1 MRLTRSISLV
11 LCSILL
17 SGCGKSSKLAGFLP
31 DPPEGWAVE
40 GSATNRDV
48 SGVGH
53 SSTRSY
59 VPAGNNAASGLK
71 RVTVQI
77 LLADK
82 GADQKKV
89 SEMSLESKFEFKER
103 KVIAGVP
110 AYESVPLPDQEHHS
124 LDLLPK
130 PGTYVQIVA
139 YKGGPAWDS
148 GENRHAA
155 VSAFAGKVD
164 LKKVAAL
171 E

>member
-1 MRLTRSISLV
+1 MRLTRWIPLV
-11 LCSILL
+11 LCSVLL

-31 DPPEGWAVE
+31 DPPEGWAVD
-40 GSATNRDV
+40 GGATNRDV

-53 SSTRSY
+53 SSSRSY
-59 VPAGNNAASGLK
+59 VPAGNNAASGVK

-77 LLADK
+77 LLAEK

-89 SEMSLESKFEFKER
+89 TEMSLETKFEFKER
-103 KVIAGVP
+103 KEIAGTP
-110 AYESVPLPDQEHHS
+110 TYESVPLSDNEHHS

-130 PGTYVQIVA
+130 AGTYVQIVA
-139 YKGGPAWDS
+139 YKGGPAWENA
-148 GENRHAA
+148 ENRHAV

-164 LKKVAAL
+164 LKKLAAL

>member
-1 MRLTRSISLV
+1 MRLTRWILLV
-11 LCSILL
+11 VCSVLL

-48 SGVGH
+48 SSVGH
-53 SSTRSY
+53 NSSRSY
-59 VPAGNNAASGLK
+59 VPVGNNAASGVK

-77 LLADK
+77 LLAEK

-89 SEMSLESKFEFKER
+89 TGMSLESKFEFKER
-103 KVIAGVP
+103 KEIAGVP
-110 AYESVPLPDQEHHS
+110 AYESVPLPDNEHHS

-139 YKGGPAWDS
+139 YKGGPGWENA
-148 GENRHAA
+148 ENRHAV

-164 LKKVAAL
+164 LKKLAAL

>member
-1 MRLTRSISLV
+1 MRLTRSIPLV
-11 LCSILL
+11 LCSVLL

-31 DPPEGWAVE
+31 DSSESWAVE

-53 SSTRSY
+53 SSSRSY
-59 VPAGNNAASGLK
+59 VPVGNSAALGVK

-77 LLADK
+77 LLAEK
-82 GADQKKV
+82 GADQKKLT
-89 SEMSLESKFEFKER
+89 EMSVESKFEFKER
-103 KVIAGVP
+103 KEIAGVLG
-110 AYESVPLPDQEHHS
+110 YESVPLPDNEHHS

-139 YKGGPAWDS
+139 YKGGPGWENA
-148 GENRHAA
+148 ENRHAV

-164 LKKVAAL
+164 LKKLAAL

>member
-1 MRLTRSISLV
+1 MRLTGWIALV
-11 LCSILL
+11 LCSVLL
-17 SGCGKSSKLAGFLP
+17 LGCGKSSKLAAFLP
-31 DPPEGWAVE
+31 DSPEGWAVD
-40 GSATNRDV
+40 GGATNHDV

-53 SSTRSY
+53 SSSRSY
-59 VPAGNNAASGLK
+59 VPVGNNPTGVK

-77 LLADK
+77 LLAEK

-89 SEMSLESKFEFKER
+89 TDMSVETKFEFKER
-103 KVIAGVP
+103 KEIAGVS
-110 AYESVPLPDQEHHS
+110 AYESVPLPDNEHHS

-139 YKGGPAWDS
+139 YKGGPAWENA
-148 GENRHAA
+148 ENRHSV

-164 LKKVAAL
+164 LKKLGAL

>member
-1 MRLTRSISLV
+1 MPTGKNMTVAQLKTALTN
-11 LCSILL
+11 
-17 SGCGKSSKLAGFLP
+17 
-31 DPPEGWAVE
+31 
-40 GSATNRDV
+40 GSVTQ
-48 SGVGH
+48 
-53 SSTRSY
+53 
-59 VPAGNNAASGLK
+59 AA
-71 RVTVQI
+71 RVVTI
-77 LLADK
+77 LLAEK

-89 SEMSLESKFEFKER
+89 TEMSLESKFEFKER

-139 YKGGPAWDS
+139 YKGGPGWENA
-148 GENRHAA
+148 ENRHAV

-164 LKKVAAL
+164 LKKLAAL